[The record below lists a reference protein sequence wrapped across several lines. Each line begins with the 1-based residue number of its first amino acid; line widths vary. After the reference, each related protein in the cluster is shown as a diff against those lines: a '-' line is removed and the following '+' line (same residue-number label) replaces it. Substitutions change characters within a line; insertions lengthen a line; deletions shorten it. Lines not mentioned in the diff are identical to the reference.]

1 VNTLI
6 HRTSHHQAIHPLIS
20 EAVHMNKV
28 SHRNWRIRLK
38 CTASDS
44 TAAASELCD
53 HDIEDLYKS
62 DFVLGAVLKVRD

>member
-1 VNTLI
+1 
-6 HRTSHHQAIHPLIS
+6 
-20 EAVHMNKV
+20 MNKV
-28 SHRNWRIRLK
+28 SHRNWRIRTK

-62 DFVLGAVLKVRD
+62 NFVLGAVLKVRD